1 MRTWTIEYDGTMYQA
16 LCGSDWLV
24 YVMIYGF
31 LCLGEDRDMAIFW
44 VEGAPF
50 SWRMAGVPAGDFLID
65 T

>member
-31 LCLGEDRDMAIFW
+31 LCLGKDRDMAIFLGGG
-44 VEGAPF
+44 GAIQLANGWGA
-50 SWRMAGVPAGDFLID
+50 SRRLSY
-65 T
+65 